1 MKKNLIFSLFL
12 GIGILLTSSC
22 KTGFE
27 RIRATGD
34 FDTRYSKAFEYYE
47 GEEYLK
53 AQVLF
58 ELIISELRGKVEAE
72 KVYFYYAYTHY
83 HLGQYILASYYFNT
97 FSRTFTNS
105 KFREEADF
113 MAGYSHYEL
122 SPSYRLDQSYSQ
134 KAIDAFQ
141 LFVNTYPTSK
151 RVSECNNLID
161 EMRKKME
168 EKAFAEGTLY
178 FDLRQYQSA
187 TQSFENLLRDY
198 PETKD
203 AEEVRF
209 MVVKA
214 NYLLAQNSIFDKQ
227 FERFNKT
234 LKYITSFKSKYPKSK
249 HTKEIKNI
257 LKDSNK
263 KLKKINNVRRY

>member
-1 MKKNLIFSLFL
+1 MKKNLIFSLFI
-12 GIGILLTSSC
+12 GIGVLMMSSC
-22 KTGFE
+22 KTEFE

-34 FDTRYSKAFEYYE
+34 FDTRYKKAFEYYE

-53 AQVLF
+53 AQTLF

-105 KFREEADF
+105 KFKEEADF

-122 SPSYRLDQSYSQ
+122 SPTYRLDQSYSK

-151 RVSECNNLID
+151 RVAACNDLID
-161 EMRKKME
+161 EIRKKME

-198 PETKD
+198 PETSN
-203 AEEVRF
+203 AEQVRF
-209 MVVKA
+209 LVLKA
-214 NYLLAQNSIFDKQ
+214 NFLLAENSIFDKQ
-227 FERFNKT
+227 MERFQET
-234 LKYITSFKSKYPKSK
+234 LKYIEKFRSKYPKSK
-249 HTKEIKNI
+249 YTKEVKNI

-263 KLKKINNVRRY
+263 KLKKIKNVRY